1 MAFAFVPIDDTNEAN
16 VAGPRELLTAT

>member
-1 MAFAFVPIDDTNEAN
+1 MAFAFVPIDDTKEAN

>member
-1 MAFAFVPIDDTNEAN
+1 MAFAFVPIDDTNEAK